1 MKLQRNLHCKK
12 LEGNMTIC
20 ALITFTEVPLKTW
33 ANPRRGRDQD
43 QKKKT
48 KYQPYT
54 NHIRKN
60 PVGDEEK

>member
-1 MKLQRNLHCKK
+1 
-12 LEGNMTIC
+12 MTIC

>member
-1 MKLQRNLHCKK
+1 
-12 LEGNMTIC
+12 MTMC

-33 ANPRRGRDQD
+33 AKPGGGRDQD

-54 NHIRKN
+54 NHKRKN
-60 PVGDEEK
+60 PVGEEEK